1 MDKFDKKLFRQ
12 VLKEVRNILL
22 INIKELVEQHKA
34 VEGDWNSNARQ
45 ELAGKIS
52 QSTETLMALTHF
64 MKYEM
69 GLYNGL
75 DEEQ

>member
-1 MDKFDKKLFRQ
+1 MDKFDKNLFRE
-12 VLKEVRNILL
+12 VLKEVRSILL
-22 INIKELVEQHKA
+22 DNLKELVEQHKA
-34 VEGDWNSNARQ
+34 VERDWNSNSRQ

-69 GLYNGL
+69 GLINGL

>member
-1 MDKFDKKLFRQ
+1 MVEFDKKLFRE

-34 VEGDWNSNARQ
+34 VERDWNSSARQ

-52 QSTETLMALTHF
+52 QSTETLMSLTHY

-69 GLYNGL
+69 GLYDGL